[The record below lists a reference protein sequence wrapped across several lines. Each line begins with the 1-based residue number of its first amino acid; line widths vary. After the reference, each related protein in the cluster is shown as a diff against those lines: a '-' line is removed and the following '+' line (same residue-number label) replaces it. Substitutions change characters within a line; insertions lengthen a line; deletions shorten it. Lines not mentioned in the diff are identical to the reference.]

1 MSNEVRS
8 ALVTG
13 AGTGIGRAV
22 AERFAADGYAVG
34 LAGRRRE
41 PLEEVATELPADR
54 VAVIPGD
61 VGTPEGARAAVEAV
75 VGRFGRLDALI
86 CNHGVGDSAPVGDET
101 PEGWEQ
107 TMRINLTG
115 PFLLAREALPHLIA
129 RRGCIVNVSSTNA
142 WQAGPGWASYCTSKA
157 GLVMLTRCIA
167 NDYGPQGVRANT
179 VCPGWVRTP
188 MGDEDMSAVAEAWG
202 TDLQHA
208 YALCTRDSPLRR
220 PAEPSEIASVVRFLA
235 GEDAS
240 YVNGIE
246 VPVDGGSMAVDTS
259 STAFHGP
266 EPILRELLG
275 GAGPAARGR

>member
-1 MSNEVRS
+1 MSDVVRT

-34 LAGRRRE
+34 LAGRRRA
-41 PLEEVATELPADR
+41 PLEEVAAALPAGR
-54 VAVIPGD
+54 CVVISGD
-61 VGTPEGARAAVEAV
+61 VGTPDGARGAVDGV
-75 VGRFGRLDALI
+75 VDAFGGLDVLV
-86 CNHGVGDSAPVGDET
+86 CNHGVGDSAPVGDDT
-101 PEGWEQ
+101 PEGWDQ

-115 PFLLAREALPHLIA
+115 PFLVAREALPHLIA
-129 RRGCIVNVSSTNA
+129 RRGCIVNVASTNA

-188 MGDEDMSAVAEAWG
+188 MGDEDMSAVAEAWD
-202 TDLQHA
+202 TDLEHA
-208 YALCTRDSPLRR
+208 YALCTRESPLRR
-220 PAEPSEIASVVRFLA
+220 AAEPSEIAAAVRFLA
-235 GEDAS
+235 SEDAS
-240 YVNGIE
+240 YVNGVE
-246 VPVDGGSMAVDTS
+246 LPVDGGSMAVDAS

-275 GAGPAARGR
+275 GRGPAAAER

>member
-1 MSNEVRS
+1 MSDSVR
-8 ALVTG
+8 AVLVTG

-34 LAGRRRE
+34 LAGRRRA
-41 PLEEVATELPADR
+41 PLEQVASGLAPER
-54 VAVIPGD
+54 AVVIAGD
-61 VGTPEGARAAVEAV
+61 VGTAEGARAAVESV
-75 VGRFGRLDALI
+75 VAGFGGLDVLV
-86 CNHGVGDSAPVGDET
+86 CNHGVGDSAPVADET

-115 PFLLAREALPHLIA
+115 PFLLAREALPHLIG
-129 RRGCIVNVSSTNA
+129 RRGCLVNVASTNA

-167 NDYGPQGVRANT
+167 NDYGPKGVRANT

-202 TDLQHA
+202 TDLDHA
-208 YALCTRDSPLRR
+208 YAVCTRDSPLRR
-220 PAEPSEIASVVRFLA
+220 PAEPSEVAAVVRFLA
-235 GEDAS
+235 GDDAS
-240 YVNGIE
+240 YVNGVEI
-246 VPVDGGSMAVDTS
+246 PVDGGSMAVDAS

-266 EPILRELLG
+266 EPILQELLG
-275 GAGPAARGR
+275 GGGPTATGR

>member
-1 MSNEVRS
+1 MSHTVGA

-22 AERFAADGYAVG
+22 AERFAADGYALG

-41 PLEEVATELPADR
+41 PLEEVASRLPEDR
-54 VAVIPGD
+54 VVVIPGD
-61 VGTPEGARAAVEAV
+61 VGTPDGARTAVDLV
-75 VGRFGRLDALI
+75 VQAFGGLDVLV
-86 CNHGVGDSAPVGDET
+86 CNHGVGESAPVGDDT

-115 PFLLAREALPHLIA
+115 PFLLAREALPHLVA
-129 RRGCIVNVSSTNA
+129 RQGSIVNVASTNA

-202 TDLQHA
+202 TDLEHA

-220 PAEPSEIASVVRFLA
+220 AAEPSEIAAVVRFLA
-235 GEDAS
+235 GADAS
-240 YVNGIE
+240 YVNGVEI
-246 VPVDGGSMAVDTS
+246 PVDGGSMAVDAS

-275 GAGPAARGR
+275 GAGPAPPGR

>member
-1 MSNEVRS
+1 MSNGVRA

-41 PLEEVATELPADR
+41 PLEATAATLPEGR
-54 VAVIPGD
+54 SVVISGD
-61 VGTPEGARAAVEAV
+61 VGMESGADAAVGTV
-75 VGRFGRLDALI
+75 VNAFGGLDVLV
-86 CNHGVGDSAPVGDET
+86 CNHGVGDSAPVGDDT
-101 PEGWEQ
+101 PEGWDQ

-115 PFLLAREALPHLIA
+115 PFLLARAALPQLMA
-129 RRGCIVNVSSTNA
+129 RGGCIVNVASTNA

-157 GLVMLTRCIA
+157 GLVMMTRCIA
-167 NDYGPQGVRANT
+167 NDYGPHGVRANT

-202 TDLQHA
+202 TDLERA

-220 PAEPSEIASVVRFLA
+220 PAEPSEIAAVVRFLA
-235 GEDAS
+235 SDDAS

-246 VPVDGGSMAVDTS
+246 IPVDGGSIAVDAS

-275 GAGPAARGR
+275 AGGPAEQGR

>member
-1 MSNEVRS
+1 MSNAVRS

-41 PLEEVATELPADR
+41 PLEDVASGLPADR
-54 VAVIPGD
+54 VVVIPGD
-61 VGTPEGARAAVEAV
+61 VGTPEGAGAAVESV
-75 VGRFGRLDALI
+75 VSAFGGLDALI
-86 CNHGVGDSAPVGDET
+86 CNHGVGDSAAVGEDT

-115 PFLLAREALPHLIA
+115 PFLLARAALPHLIA
-129 RRGCIVNVSSTNA
+129 RRGCIVNVASTNA

-167 NDYGPQGVRANT
+167 SDYGPQGVRANT

-188 MGDEDMSAVAEAWG
+188 MGDEDMGAVAEAWG
-202 TDLQHA
+202 TDLAHA
-208 YALCTRDSPLRR
+208 YALCTRESPLRR
-220 PAEPSEIASVVRFLA
+220 PAEPEEIAAVVRFLA
-235 GEDAS
+235 SGDAS
-240 YVNGIE
+240 YVNGVEI
-246 VPVDGGSMAVDTS
+246 PVDGGSMAVDTS

-266 EPILRELLG
+266 DPILRELLA
-275 GAGPAARGR
+275 GAGPAASGR

>member
-1 MSNEVRS
+1 MSERMRA

-34 LAGRRRE
+34 VAGRRAG
-41 PLEEVATELPADR
+41 PLEQVAASLPAGR
-54 VAVIPGD
+54 AVVITGD
-61 VGTPEGARAAVEAV
+61 VGTAEGAKAAVDSV
-75 VGRFGRLDALI
+75 VAAFGGLDVLV
-86 CNHGVGDSAPVGDET
+86 CNHGVGDSAPVGDDT
-101 PEGWEQ
+101 PDGWER

-115 PFLLAREALPHLIA
+115 PFLLAREALPHLIP
-129 RRGCIVNVSSTNA
+129 RRGCIVNVASTNA

-167 NDYGPQGVRANT
+167 SDYGPQGVRANT

-202 TDLQHA
+202 TDLEHA

-220 PAEPSEIASVVRFLA
+220 PADPSEIAGVVRFLA
-235 GEDAS
+235 GDDAS

-246 VPVDGGSMAVDTS
+246 VAVDGGSMAVDAS

-266 EPILRELLG
+266 DPILRELLG
-275 GAGPAARGR
+275 AGGPAAEGR